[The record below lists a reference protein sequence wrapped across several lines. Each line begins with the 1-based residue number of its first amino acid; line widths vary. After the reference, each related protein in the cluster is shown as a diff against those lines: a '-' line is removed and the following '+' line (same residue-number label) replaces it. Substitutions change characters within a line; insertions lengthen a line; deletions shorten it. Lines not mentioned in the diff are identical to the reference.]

1 MNKEFIKNVVFSDIR
16 KNDNLIK
23 RGDLIDFELTKIL
36 MNAKTTEITNAFYRY
51 DNLTPTDIQ

>member
-23 RGDLIDFELTKIL
+23 RGELIDFK
-36 MNAKTTEITNAFYRY
+36 R
-51 DNLTPTDIQ
+51 